1 MSGLSHGAQMPLKCV
16 LHAWSEVLGLGWMWG
31 QGQDLLRQWAML
43 FAVGLT
49 RREGWMWGQG
59 QDQARHWAI
68 VFAMSWNPWS
78 VKCGP

>member
-1 MSGLSHGAQMPLKCV
+1 
-16 LHAWSEVLGLGWMWG
+16 MWG